1 MPISGSNRTSGEEI
15 MGKNPHAVAL
25 GCKGGLARLKTMT
38 AKERSDRARHAVKV
52 RESRRKKKE
61 LKAPSFGQK

>member
-1 MPISGSNRTSGEEI
+1 